1 MLNRIQC
8 RIRRAGGPGHE
19 PCLLRGGPFG
29 RRAALLHMIPGNSPH
44 TPSAGSLRV
53 PGGLAATGFVPSL
66 EVLPFLAW
74 APRDRLRLK
83 AFPGYGDVVRGLLTG
98 ELEAGLVPW
107 ELLVTDLL
115 LKPGQ
120 RDEWRVPAVL
130 RACPM
135 ELVLSHSAMKR
146 VEPSRRR
153 PSQAGSVKLVF
164 GIEARNSFTRHQIMA
179 WQQGKG
185 LPHLATPAFKT
196 LPMNLMLKGL
206 RADVVDGVLAPAPW
220 GMQAERDGVGRIDEG
235 FDAGEFAQHLVLV
248 CRRRMADEH
257 GELLRCLPERIGASG
272 VTDGDRAGFL
282 EVAREMADFGS
293 PRLDPGLL
301 WEAAQR
307 YPAAPGSRE
316 FVPGLEWLAEELDVL
331 ARRHALE
338 VTPGPFAE
346 LARSLALDG

>member
-1 MLNRIQC
+1 M
-8 RIRRAGGPGHE
+8 
-19 PCLLRGGPFG
+19 
-29 RRAALLHMIPGNSPH
+29 
-44 TPSAGSLRV
+44 
-53 PGGLAATGFVPSL
+53 
-66 EVLPFLAW
+66 
-74 APRDRLRLK
+74 K
-83 AFPGYGDVVRGLLTG
+83 AFSGYGDVVRGLLTG

-135 ELVLSHSAMKR
+135 ELVLSHSALKR

-153 PSQAGSVKLVF
+153 PAQAGSVKLVF
-164 GIEARNSFTRHQIMA
+164 GIEARNSFTRHQIVA

-185 LPHLATPAFKT
+185 LPHLAAPAFKT

-206 RADVVDGVLAPAPW
+206 GADVVDGVLAPAPW
-220 GMQAERDGVGRIDEG
+220 GMQAERDGVGRIDEA

-248 CRRRMADEH
+248 CRRRMADVH
-257 GELLRCLPERIGASG
+257 GELLRVLPEGIGAFG
-272 VTDGDRAGFL
+272 VPGEDRSAFL
-282 EVAREMADFGS
+282 AVARGMADFGP

-307 YPAAPGSRE
+307 YPAVPGERE
-316 FVPGLEWLAEELDVL
+316 FVPGIDWLAGELDVL

-346 LARSLALDG
+346 LARSLALGA

>member
-1 MLNRIQC
+1 MVNRIQPS
-8 RIRRAGGPGHE
+8 IRFACGRGHGP
-19 PCLLRGGPFG
+19 CWVVARPFPTE
-29 RRAALLHMIPGNSPH
+29 AALFGMIPGNSPLL
-44 TPSAGSLRV
+44 PASGSLRI
-53 PGGLAATGFVPSL
+53 PGSLAATGFVPSL

-74 APRDRLRLK
+74 APRERIRMK
-83 AFPGYGDVVRGLLTG
+83 AFSGYGDVVRGLLTG

-135 ELVLSHSAMKR
+135 ELVLSHSALKR

-153 PSQAGSVKLVF
+153 PAQAGSVKLVF
-164 GIEARNSFTRHQIMA
+164 GIEARNSFTRHQIVA

-185 LPHLATPAFKT
+185 LPHLAAPAFKT

-206 RADVVDGVLAPAPW
+206 GADVVDGVLAPAPW
-220 GMQAERDGVGRIDEG
+220 GMQAERDGVGRIDEA

-248 CRRRMADEH
+248 CRRRMADVH
-257 GELLRCLPERIGASG
+257 GELLRVLPEGIGAFG
-272 VTDGDRAGFL
+272 VPGEDRSAFL
-282 EVAREMADFGS
+282 AVARGMADFGP

-307 YPAAPGSRE
+307 YPAAAGERE
-316 FVPGLEWLAEELDVL
+316 FVPGIDWLAGELDVL

-346 LARSLALDG
+346 LARSLALGE